1 MCDRSNSPL
10 SPQTWPFSLELL
22 PPSAY
27 MVGGA
32 VRDALLKRR
41 SAYLDLDFVVATESI
56 QTAKKLANYYKA
68 GFVVLDAQ
76 RQIARVVFDN
86 ATVDFALLE
95 GERLETDLQRRDYTI
110 NAIAYNPRTEELIDP
125 LQGYADL
132 QAGLIRMV
140 SCRNL
145 QDDPLRLL
153 RAYRQ
158 AAQLGFTIEP
168 ETQATIRQ
176 LAPLLSEIAAERVRV
191 EFGYLLGMSQGT
203 PWLIAAYQDNLL
215 SVWFPSVTSEKLEQ
229 LLAVENWVEKLGN
242 IWEKLG
248 NEIQEAVSDTL
259 KTSWLSLAKLA
270 CLVSSD
276 PQQAEAE
283 LINLKYSRAEIKSVT
298 CALKALPKIEAGE
311 MSLSEQY
318 FFFLEARK
326 NFPAVGALAI
336 PERVQLDVISNL
348 IERYLNPDDQV
359 AHPTGLVT
367 GTELMAALNLASGQ
381 QIGLLL
387 TQIQL
392 ARIEGKISTPTEAI
406 KLASQLLDKP

>member
-56 QTAKKLANYYKA
+56 QIAKKLANYYKA

-76 RQIARVVFDN
+76 RQIARVVFAQ
-86 ATVDFALLE
+86 ATVDFAKLE
-95 GERLETDLQRRDYTI
+95 GDLLETDLQRRDYTI
-110 NAIAYNPRTEELIDP
+110 NAIAFNPRTEELIDP

-132 QAGLIRMV
+132 QAGVIRMV

-168 ETQATIRQ
+168 QTQATIRQ
-176 LAPLLSEIAAERVRV
+176 LAPLLGEIAAERVRV

-229 LLAVENWVEKLGN
+229 LLAVENWAEELGK

-248 NEIQEAVSDTL
+248 NEIQETISDTL

-283 LINLKYSRAEIKSVT
+283 LINLKYSRAEIKGVT
-298 CALKALPKIEAGE
+298 CVLKSLQKIENE

-318 FFFLEARK
+318 FFFLEAGK
-326 NFPAVGALAI
+326 NFPVVAVLAI
-336 PERVQLDVISNL
+336 PERVPRKVISTL
-348 IERYLNPDDQV
+348 IERYLNPDDQI
-359 AHPTGLVT
+359 AHPTQLVT
-367 GTELMAALNLASGQ
+367 GKELMAALNIPSGQ

-387 TQIQL
+387 TQIQI

-406 KLASQLLDKP
+406 KLASQILDAH

>member
-1 MCDRSNSPL
+1 
-10 SPQTWPFSLELL
+10 
-22 PPSAY
+22 

-76 RQIARVVFDN
+76 RQIARVVFAQ
-86 ATVDFALLE
+86 ATVDFAKLE
-95 GERLETDLQRRDYTI
+95 GDCAKHTLRDRLETDLQRRDYTI

-132 QAGLIRMV
+132 QAGVIRMV
-140 SCRNL
+140 SAANL

-158 AAQLGFTIEP
+158 AAQLGFIIEP

-283 LINLKYSRAEIKSVT
+283 LINLKYSRAEIKGVT
-298 CALKALPKIEAGE
+298 CALKALHKIETGE

-318 FFFLEARK
+318 FFFLEVGK
-326 NFPAVGALAI
+326 NFPAVAALAI

-348 IERYLNPDDQV
+348 IERYLNRDDQV

-367 GTELMAALNLASGQ
+367 GTELMAALNLPSGQ

-392 ARIEGKISTPTEAI
+392 ARIEGKISTPVEAI
-406 KLASQLLDKP
+406 KLASQLLDAH

>member
-1 MCDRSNSPL
+1 MCDRSLSLL

-22 PPSAY
+22 PESAY

-32 VRDALLKRR
+32 VRDALLKRH
-41 SAYLDLDFVVATESI
+41 SAYLDLDFVVATESVK
-56 QTAKKLANYYKA
+56 TAKKLANYYKA
-68 GFVVLDAQ
+68 GFVVLDPQ
-76 RQIARVVFDN
+76 RQIARVVFAH
-86 ATVDFALLE
+86 ATVDFAKQE
-95 GERLETDLQRRDYTI
+95 GDSLETDLQRRDFTI
-110 NAIAYNPRTEELIDP
+110 NAIAYNPHTGELIDP

-132 QAGLIRMV
+132 QAGVIKMV
-140 SCRNL
+140 SAANL

-168 ETQATIRQ
+168 QTQATIRQ
-176 LAPLLSEIAAERVRV
+176 LAPLLGEIAAERVRV
-191 EFGYLLGMSQGT
+191 ELGYLLSMSQGT

-215 SVWFPSVTSEKLEQ
+215 SVWFPSVTTKKLEQ
-229 LLAVENWVEKLGN
+229 LLAVENWAVELGKN
-242 IWEKLG
+242 WEKLG
-248 NEIQEAVSDTL
+248 KKIQEKVSDTI

-276 PQQAEAE
+276 PQQAEVE
-283 LINLKYSRAEIKSVT
+283 LMNLRYSRAEIQSVT
-298 CALKALPKIEAGE
+298 CALKFLQTIEAVTTGE

-318 FFFLEARK
+318 FFFLEAGK
-326 NFPAVGALAI
+326 TFPAVAAFAI
-336 PERVQLDVISNL
+336 PERVPLKMISTL

-359 AHPTGLVT
+359 AHPTQLIT
-367 GTELMAALNLASGQ
+367 GKELMQALNLPSGQ

-392 ARIEGKISTPTEAI
+392 ARIEGKISTLPEAI
-406 KLASQLLDKP
+406 KLASQLI